1 MVADLQASPF
11 SLNTPFISVFAATP
25 GREAAQKA
33 IRKHDIWKLLY
44 IFAFKG
50 VAPTTLLIKSD
61 ASLKS
66 DIPKKIL
73 LLHSSERVRYWR
85 SRWDTCESRMWFAP
99 ALAASFRDDALHQVG
114 GIGLRTHDIATQVAQ
129 HGRVCRL
136 STERASDG
144 ARNAERGMLDFV
156 VTGERR

>member
-66 DIPKKIL
+66 DIPKK
-73 LLHSSERVRYWR
+73 SFCF
-85 SRWDTCESRMWFAP
+85 T
-99 ALAASFRDDALHQVG
+99 ALSGSDIGVAG
-114 GIGLRTHDIATQVAQ
+114 GIHANRGCGLR
-129 HGRVCRL
+129 RL
-136 STERASDG
+136 
-144 ARNAERGMLDFV
+144 
-156 VTGERR
+156 